1 MTNNTNYSDEQLE
14 ALMHFVT
21 DSDRE
26 LDALA
31 DYIAN
36 LEQLKKEQK
45 LPTTYVAFEILENIF
60 SGLENGYSAERL
72 LEKLPIE
79 LSNNVVPVPAPVIG
93 ALLNGWLKYKNSETH
108 DMDHSFGLLGDET
121 RRPPVSNMKQLNKE
135 LNLVRQVVGII
146 YRANLD
152 GKEITLSEAMGVL
165 SETEEIDVSYE
176 TIRKAWYK
184 HREKM
189 NNDLLAKGLPSILV

>member
-184 HREKM
+184 HRKKM

>member
-1 MTNNTNYSDEQLE
+1 
-14 ALMHFVT
+14 MHFVT

-45 LPTTYVAFEILENIF
+45 LPTNYVAFEILENIF

-135 LNLVRQVVGII
+135 LNLVRQVVEII
-146 YRANLD
+146 YNANLD

>member
-1 MTNNTNYSDEQLE
+1 MTNKTNYSDEQLE

-36 LEQLKKEQK
+36 LEQLKKERK
-45 LPTTYVAFEILENIF
+45 LPTNYVAFEILENIF
-60 SGLENGYSAERL
+60 SGLENGHSAERL
-72 LEKLPIE
+72 LEKLPNE
-79 LSNNVVPVPAPVIG
+79 LSNNVIPVPAPVIG

-135 LNLVRQVVGII
+135 LNLVRQVVEEI
-146 YRANLD
+146 YNANLN
-152 GKEITLSEAMGVL
+152 GEAITLSEAMGKL
-165 SETEEIDVSYE
+165 SERDKINVSYE

-184 HREKM
+184 HRKKM
-189 NNDLLAKGLPSILV
+189 NHVLLAKGLPSILV

>member
-1 MTNNTNYSDEQLE
+1 MNNNTNYSDEQLE

-135 LNLVRQVVGII
+135 LNLVRQVVEII
-146 YRANLD
+146 YNANLD
-152 GKEITLSEAMGVL
+152 GKEITLSKAMGVL

>member
-1 MTNNTNYSDEQLE
+1 MTNNTNYSDEQME

-45 LPTTYVAFEILENIF
+45 LPTTFVAFEILENIF

-152 GKEITLSEAMGVL
+152 GKEITLSDAMGVL

>member
-36 LEQLKKEQK
+36 LEQLKKERK
-45 LPTTYVAFEILENIF
+45 LPTNYVAFEILENIF

-135 LNLVRQVVGII
+135 LNLVRQVVEII
-146 YRANLD
+146 YNANLD

>member
-1 MTNNTNYSDEQLE
+1 MNNNTNYSDEQLE

-152 GKEITLSEAMGVL
+152 GKEITLSDAMGVL

>member
-1 MTNNTNYSDEQLE
+1 MTNNTNYSDEQME

-45 LPTTYVAFEILENIF
+45 LPTNYVAFEILENIF

>member
-36 LEQLKKEQK
+36 LEQLKKERK
-45 LPTTYVAFEILENIF
+45 LPTNYVAFEILENIF
-60 SGLENGYSAERL
+60 NGLENGYSAERL

-152 GKEITLSEAMGVL
+152 GKEITLSDAMGVL